1 MGIDNMTYVMTCI
14 LAAGTPGPGTLAVI
28 NMSIKS
34 GLKKTLP
41 LMVGIIIGLAAVAL
55 LSIYGLSIIMLSSTT
70 VFHAIQSIGGM
81 YIFYLGIVCILN
93 FKTAKLEENEVKNFG
108 VCSGVIISVFNPKTI
123 IFFTSLMPTF
133 INVSDNTV
141 SQSFYLTAILLCC
154 TFLVHLLYA
163 KLGNLS
169 AKVLN
174 NHIDKLELATGIF
187 FISIATFILYSALT
201 TTY

>member
-1 MGIDNMTYVMTCI
+1 MNIDHMTYVMTCI

-34 GLKKTLP
+34 GFKKTLP
-41 LMVGIIIGLAAVAL
+41 LMVGIIIGLAMVAL
-55 LSIYGLSIIMLSSTT
+55 LSIYGLSLIMLNSTT
-70 VFHAIQSIGGM
+70 AFHAIQAIGGG

-93 FKTAKLEENEVKNFG
+93 FKTAKLQQSKVKNFG
-108 VCSGVIISVFNPKTI
+108 VYSGVMISVFNPKTI

>member
-1 MGIDNMTYVMTCI
+1 MGIDHVTYVMTCI

-28 NMSIKS
+28 NMAIKS
-34 GLKKTLP
+34 GFRKTLP
-41 LMVGIIIGLAAVAL
+41 LIAGIIIGLAVVGL
-55 LSIYGLSIIMLSSTT
+55 FSISALSIIMLNSITA
-70 VFHAIQSIGGM
+70 FHVMQSIGGV

-93 FKTAKLEENEVKNFG
+93 FKAAKLEENEVKNFG

-133 INVSDNTV
+133 IKVSDNAV

-187 FISIATFILYSALT
+187 FISIATFILYSAFT

>member
-1 MGIDNMTYVMTCI
+1 MDIDHVTYVMTCI

-28 NMSIKS
+28 NMAIKS
-34 GLKKTLP
+34 GFRKTLP
-41 LMVGIIIGLAAVAL
+41 LMAGIIIGLAVVGLFSTSA
-55 LSIYGLSIIMLSSTT
+55 LSIIMLSSTT